1 MERSEVIEK
10 LTRRFG
16 TGTRPA
22 LRMALYE
29 RLGRMCEELGEE
41 VVHII
46 ATVADDAA
54 RAREPDK
61 YFAFVVIRRLMERGF
76 IESPT
81 L

>member
-1 MERSEVIEK
+1 MERSEVVDK

-22 LRMALYE
+22 LRLALYE
-29 RLGRMCEELGEE
+29 RLGRLCEEEGEE
-41 VVHII
+41 VVHVV
-46 ATVADDAA
+46 ATVADDAQ

-61 YFAFVVIRRLMERGF
+61 YFAFVVMRRLMERGF